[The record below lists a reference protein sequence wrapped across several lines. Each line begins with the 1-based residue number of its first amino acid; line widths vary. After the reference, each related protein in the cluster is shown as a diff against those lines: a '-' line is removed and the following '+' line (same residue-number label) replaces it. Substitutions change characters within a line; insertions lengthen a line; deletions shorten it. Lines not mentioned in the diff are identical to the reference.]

1 MVREAPSR
9 PRAELAQDP
18 LPLMRIL
25 PIPSSSSPHLRSL
38 CLRGSLALAALC
50 LAALLSVSTAMAVL
64 IPTGDGSGN
73 TTPPSADPG
82 FANVGKVN
90 GFSGVYV
97 RNGWILT
104 ADHVGENPIILGG
117 VTYQPIPGSSIRFQN
132 PDLTFADLRAFKL
145 ATIPPLPDL
154 LIANNAPSL
163 NTQVMLI
170 GNGRNRGTATQWMG
184 IDGWSWEPDRT
195 IRWGTNQIGLT
206 NNVSLNTHSF
216 WTYFDEIQ
224 GGPPGQHEADIVNGD
239 SGGAAF
245 TGSGPSAELI
255 GILFARA
262 TFENQPNSTSL
273 YGNGGLIVDLFEYRN
288 DILGVIDQPDCD
300 DGLDDDGD
308 GLTDY
313 PLDPGCSSLTDT
325 SERELTLACDN
336 GLDDDNDGTIDLGD
350 GGCTDPADISER
362 GSAAECDNGI
372 DDDLDT
378 LFDFPNDTGCL
389 HPTQLIEAPEPGFGL
404 MSGLGA
410 MTLAFTSNLRRK
422 RCTGRSPRWQ
432 WRAV

>member
-1 MVREAPSR
+1 MQILLAPS
-9 PRAELAQDP
+9 PR
-18 LPLMRIL
+18 
-25 PIPSSSSPHLRSL
+25 SPRLRSL
-38 CLRGSLALAALC
+38 RLRGSVALAALC
-50 LAALLSVSTAMAVL
+50 LAALLAAPTAMATL
-64 IPTGDGSGN
+64 ISTGDGSGN

-82 FANVGKVN
+82 FANVGDVN
-90 GFSGVYV
+90 GLSGVYV
-97 RNGWILT
+97 RNGWVLT
-104 ADHVGENPIILGG
+104 ANHVGENPITLGG
-117 VTYQPIPGSSIRFQN
+117 VTYQPIAGSSIRFQN
-132 PDLTFADLRAFKL
+132 TDLTFADLLAFKL
-145 ATIPPLPDL
+145 ATLPPLPDL

-163 NTQVMLI
+163 NTQVTLI
-170 GNGRNRGTATQWMG
+170 GNGRDRGTATQWMG
-184 IDGWSWEPDRT
+184 IDGWSWAPGRT

-206 NNVSLNTHSF
+206 NNVSLNTHAF
-216 WTYFDEIQ
+216 WTHFDEIQ
-224 GGPPGQHEADIVNGD
+224 GGPPGQHEADIVTGD

-245 TGSGPSAELI
+245 TGSGPSAELV

-262 TFENQPNSTSL
+262 TFQDQPASTSL

-313 PLDPGCSSLTDT
+313 PADPGCSSLNDT
-325 SERELTLACDN
+325 SERELTLECDN
-336 GLDDDNDGTIDLGD
+336 ELDDDNDGTIDLGD

-362 GSAAECDNGI
+362 GAATECDNGL
-372 DDDLDT
+372 DDDMDT
-378 LFDFPNDTGCL
+378 LFDFPNDSGCL

-422 RCTGRSPRWQ
+422 GRTGRSRRRQ
-432 WRAV
+432 SRAA